1 MVNFTD
7 VVAADGDERERLIM
21 ELVGEMT
28 LREKLNEMAGNSSD
42 LKLAVMAVAYGKW
55 TFDSGGCRRLGIPP
69 LRFTDG
75 PRGVCMGHS
84 TCFPVA
90 MARGATWDPALVM
103 RVGDAIGV
111 EARAQGAN
119 FYGGVC
125 INVPRHPGW
134 GRCQETFGEDPYLLG
149 VMGVASL
156 SGAQRHLMA
165 CAKHF
170 ACNSIEE
177 SRFYVD
183 VRVDERTLREV
194 YLPHFKRCV
203 DAGVASVMS
212 AYNKVNG
219 AYCGQNLHLL
229 RGILKSDWGFDGL
242 VMSDFVWGVRD
253 GVEGVMA
260 GLDMEMPRRWR
271 FGRRLKRAVRHGIV
285 PMDTIDDAVARIIRQ
300 KARFDDVGEPG
311 RYGRE
316 KVACREHT
324 DLACEVARRSMVL
337 LKNEEGALPLDRDSI
352 KHVAVFGKLA
362 DRPNIGD
369 RGSSRVSPPF
379 VVTPLQGIRDRARAA
394 VQVLY
399 DSGKDLHRAR
409 QLAVWAHASIVVA
422 GLDYRQEGEYIS
434 KHWAGGDREHLGLS
448 AEEVELIKAV
458 ADESERC
465 VVVLEGGS
473 AITVAD
479 WVDEVE
485 AVLLAWYPGMEGGHA
500 IAEVLFGDVNPG
512 GKLPV
517 TFPASESQL
526 PPFDKKARTIDYGY
540 YHGYRLF
547 DKEGMTPSF
556 PFGYGLSYTTFAYSD
571 LRLSET
577 EVAPSGRVEAA
588 FDVTN
593 TGGVAGD
600 EVAQLYVSC
609 RGTAAD
615 RPVKELKGF
624 ERVSLEPGETKRVS
638 LTVDASELAYYDAGS
653 SSWIVEAC
661 DYEVMVGGS
670 SAEWDLR
677 FKAPFRITPA

>member
-1 MVNFTD
+1 MVDFAE
-7 VVAADGDERERLIM
+7 VVAASGDERERFLVK
-21 ELVGEMT
+21 LVGEMT
-28 LREKLNEMAGNSSD
+28 LREKINEMTGNTSD
-42 LKLAVMAVAYGKW
+42 LKLAAMAVAYGHW

-90 MARGATWDPALVM
+90 MARGATWDPALVE

-134 GRCQETFGEDPYLLG
+134 GRCQETFGEDPFLLG

-156 SGAQRHLMA
+156 TGAQRHLMA

-177 SRFYVD
+177 SRFFVD

-194 YLPHFKRCV
+194 YLPHFKKCV

-219 AYCGQNLHLL
+219 HYCGQNLHLL
-229 RGILKSDWGFDGL
+229 RGILKADWGFDGL
-242 VMSDFVWGVRD
+242 VMSDFIWGVRD

-271 FGRRLKRAVRHGIV
+271 FGGRLKRSVRNGIV
-285 PMDTIDDAVARIIRQ
+285 PMDTIDDSVRRIVRQ
-300 KARFDDVGEPG
+300 KARFADVGEAD
-311 RYGRE
+311 RYGKE

-324 DLACEVARRSMVL
+324 DLALEVARRSIVL
-337 LKNEEGALPLDRDSI
+337 LKNEEGALPLDRDTI
-352 KHVAVFGKLA
+352 KRVAVFGRLA
-362 DRPNIGD
+362 DKHNIGD

-394 VQVLY
+394 VEVLY

-434 KHWAGGDREHLGLS
+434 KHYGGGGDREDLGLS
-448 AEEVELIKAV
+448 EDQVELIRAV

-465 VVVLEGGS
+465 VVVLEGGG
-473 AITVAD
+473 AITMAD
-479 WVDEVE
+479 WVDDVE
-485 AVLLAWYPGMEGGHA
+485 AVLVAWYPGMEGGHA
-500 IAEVLFGDVNPG
+500 IAEVLFGDANPG

-526 PPFDKKARTIDYGY
+526 PPFDKKAGSVDYGY

-547 DKEGMTPSF
+547 DKEGMTPAF
-556 PFGYGLSYTTFAYSD
+556 PFGFGLSYTTFGYSN
-571 LRLSET
+571 LRLGSSE
-577 EVAPSGRVEAA
+577 VSHDGRVEAT
-588 FDVTN
+588 FDLTN
-593 TGGVAGD
+593 TGEVTGD
-600 EVAQLYVSC
+600 EVAQLYVAC
-609 RGTAAD
+609 RGTAVE
-615 RPVKELKGF
+615 RPSKELKGF
-624 ERVSLEPGETKRVS
+624 ARVSLEPGETKT
-638 LTVDASELAYYDAGS
+638 LTLGVDASELACYDVEDGR
-653 SSWIVEAC
+653 WVVEAA

-670 SAEWDLR
+670 SREWDLR
-677 FKAPFRITPA
+677 LKAPFHI